1 MKRNEIFRDIFFD
14 LDSVCVCVNKPL
26 EKRVRK
32 RIKGLFGFGAG
43 SIFLV
48 HLSLAIVYLNKYPK
62 TSDQTF
68 RSTTT
73 TTMSRKT
80 AVILTASFV
89 SFGFIFF
96 FFFGI

>member
-26 EKRVRK
+26 EKRVRE

-73 TTMSRKT
+73 TMSRKT
-80 AVILTASFV
+80 AMILTASFV